1 MDILSLHESN
11 FKIKKKRKGNMRR
24 KLAKDAY
31 KKISTYIDVNKNSVI
46 KAIENL
52 LHSEDKD
59 SMSASDIEAAMQTL
73 QMENEVASARRFEPN
88 EYDPFSNDRFNIS
101 SNSENEIIEPFE
113 FKELNV
119 EIPDRFMR
127 RFDRQ
132 VMNETVLRKALGNK
146 SYKRVYER
154 AISTYTF
161 QMKMVQ
167 EGHRMQSKYSIFV

>member
-11 FKIKKKRKGNMRR
+11 FKIKKKRKGNIRR
-24 KLAKDAY
+24 ELAKEAY
-31 KKISTYIDVNKNSVI
+31 KKISTYIDVNNNPVI

-59 SMSASDIEAAMQTL
+59 SMSAADVEAAMQTL
-73 QMENEVASARRFEPN
+73 QTENEVASARSFEPN

-101 SNSENEIIEPFE
+101 SNSDQESIEPFE
-113 FKELNV
+113 FKELNI
-119 EIPDRFMR
+119 EIPEPFMR
-127 RFDRQ
+127 SFDRH
-132 VMNETVLRKALGNK
+132 VMNETVFGKNLGNK

-167 EGHRMQSKYSIFV
+167 EGYHMQSKYSIFV